1 MRPLEAF
8 AATVILAVLRSRL
21 SVTALRSFLPLSRTF
36 TLPLT
41 ATVAETIF
49 VPAGALSLN
58 LSLPPRTHFVADGR
72 PSTVAMSTGTG
83 VGVGGG
89 VIFGL
94 VGVGV
99 GLTGVGVAVG
109 VGVDTPAAPAC
120 HWNPRLSPA
129 PWYRLSPAPRS
140 GSVAAN
146 R

>member
-1 MRPLEAF
+1 MRPLEAL

-58 LSLPPRTHFVADGR
+58 LSLPPRTHFVADGS

-83 VGVGGG
+83 VGVT
-89 VIFGL
+89 FGAVGL
-94 VGVGV
+94 GVGV
-99 GLTGVGVAVG
+99 AFGFVGAAVG
-109 VGVDTPAAPAC
+109 VGVATPA
-120 HWNPRLSPA
+120 
-129 PWYRLSPAPRS
+129 
-140 GSVAAN
+140 V
-146 R
+146 